1 MSTALEKNETAILSR
16 ALDSKNV
23 EFSHEAAQSILAIEL
38 SSADQSELKR
48 LSELAREGVLSP
60 NEEAELENYRHA
72 GRVLELF
79 KSKARI
85 ALKQSPDSADGQ
97 GT

>member
-1 MSTALEKNETAILSR
+1 MSTALEKHETAILSR

-23 EFSHEAAQSILAIEL
+23 ELSGDAARSILTIEL

-48 LSELAREGVLSP
+48 LSELAKEGTLSP
-60 NEEAELENYRHA
+60 EEEAELENYRHA

-85 ALKQSPDSADGQ
+85 ALKQSRDHSDGQ
-97 GT
+97 GA

>member
-1 MSTALEKNETAILSR
+1 MSTTLEKHETAILSR

-23 EFSHEAAQSILAIEL
+23 ELSREAAQSILAIEL
-38 SSADQSELKR
+38 SSTDQSELKR
-48 LSELAREGVLSP
+48 LSELAKAGTLTP
-60 NEEAELENYRHA
+60 DEEAELENYRHA

-85 ALKQSPDSADGQ
+85 ALNRSRDSSA
-97 GT
+97 